1 MDMRAESTYS
11 VLVEQLRE
19 YLGDHRYTEH
29 EETDVP
35 DIGTMYLIMTP
46 RRWMVGCYICV
57 VLDIPEQVSTVN
69 QSKELFERIRS
80 YLGKR
85 YAHFPWWKELGTYV
99 VLLCS
104 HELYE
109 RLDGHMSQF
118 CDQTGLHSN
127 VMLGTVFVD
136 REQLKSSA
144 EATWGLL
151 YSGKHFVDIRRVVR
165 EWCKQRLIA
174 S

>member
-1 MDMRAESTYS
+1 MDMQTKSTY
-11 VLVEQLRE
+11 LFLIEQLQE
-19 YLGDHRYTEH
+19 YLGDHSYTEY
-29 EETDVP
+29 EETDAP
-35 DIGTMYLIMTP
+35 DIGTMHLIMTP
-46 RRWMVGCYICV
+46 RRWAVRYICV

-85 YAHFPWWKELGTYV
+85 YAHFPYWKELGTFV

-104 HELYE
+104 HQLYE
-109 RLDGHMSQF
+109 KLDGHMSQF
-118 CDQTGLHSN
+118 YDQTGWHSN

-144 EATWGLL
+144 EVTWGLH
-151 YSGKHFVDIRRVVR
+151 YSGKHFTDIRRVVR
-165 EWCKQRLIA
+165 EWCKQQSIA